1 MGARSREPAIQVA
14 PTVARSRARPPLLG
28 ATPLPPISA
37 SLLEYL
43 LVGGATALFVI
54 AVGSVAAALVV
65 THVMNL
71 SFGWLA
77 GPALGAAAGAVGAT
91 VVLGLVGTFAALGQ
105 KAAPVL
111 RNL

>member
-1 MGARSREPAIQVA
+1 
-14 PTVARSRARPPLLG
+14 
-28 ATPLPPISA
+28 
-37 SLLEYL
+37 
-43 LVGGATALFVI
+43 LFGI
-54 AVGSVAAALVV
+54 AAGSVAAALVV

-77 GPALGAAAGAVGAT
+77 GPALGAAAGAIGAT
-91 VVLGLVGTFAALGQ
+91 VVLGLIGTFAALGQ